1 MNFFFTESAT
11 QEYLEAIAYYNS
23 QREGLGY
30 EFAIEVDNGL
40 EHIDKYPEAWQL
52 LSPGIRRY
60 LIRRFPYG
68 PIYTPENERFIILS
82 IMHLHQKPRFIES

>member
-40 EHIDKYPEAWQL
+40 
-52 LSPGIRRY
+52 
-60 LIRRFPYG
+60 
-68 PIYTPENERFIILS
+68 
-82 IMHLHQKPRFIES
+82 